1 MEDQQRNVR
10 LATGGCFDKVRVQES
25 AATGNLE
32 ALVGEPDG
40 GWGVR
45 AIRASGNHG
54 PLNTVKQKWRKCQDK
69 QPQCRNNKGRISV
82 ASSHKPLCTVI
93 LKVSLKGARW
103 SREETRL
110 RTYSRQTGKLR
121 LPRPST

>member
-45 AIRASGNHG
+45 AIRTSGNHG
-54 PLNTVKQKWRKCQDK
+54 PLQQVKQDWRKCQDE
-69 QPQCRNNKGRISV
+69 QSQCCNGNGRISV
-82 ASSHKPLCTVI
+82 ASSHKPLSTVELNI
-93 LKVSLKGARW
+93 SLKRSRW
-103 SREETRL
+103 F
-110 RTYSRQTGKLR
+110 RQEA
-121 LPRPST
+121 